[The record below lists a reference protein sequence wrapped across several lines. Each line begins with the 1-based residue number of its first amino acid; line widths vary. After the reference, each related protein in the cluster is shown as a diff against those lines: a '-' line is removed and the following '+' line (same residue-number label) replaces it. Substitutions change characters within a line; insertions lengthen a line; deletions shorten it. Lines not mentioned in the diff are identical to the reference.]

1 MMQRVNATF
10 RITGWD
16 DQPYDEIEDGPKLTR
31 TKVTKVFEG
40 DVEGASSLEYLMV
53 QRPAGSAAFVGV
65 ERVVGRL
72 GGRSGSFVLQHTGTF
87 ADGVARDSYEVVS
100 GSGTGDLRGLRGG
113 GSYDLAHADR
123 HPFVLDYDF
132 E

>member
-1 MMQRVNATF
+1 MTQRVNATF

-16 DQPYDEIEDGPKLTR
+16 DQPYNEIEDGPKLTR

-40 DVEGASSLEYLMV
+40 DVEGESSLEYLMV
-53 QRPAGSAAFVGV
+53 QRPDGSAAFVGV

-72 GGRSGSFVLQHTGTF
+72 GGRSGSFVLQHTGAF
-87 ADGVARDSYEVVS
+87 ADGVARDNYEVVS
-100 GSGTGDLRGLRGG
+100 GSGTGDLRGLRGS
-113 GSYDLAHADR
+113 GSFELAHADR
-123 HPFVLDYDF
+123 YPFVLDYDF